1 MPGQMPT
8 VDGRPIPE
16 FPDLARMRRERMA
29 RLQEQLSAQGL
40 AGLVLLQP
48 SAVSYASGAHFPAV
62 DSGQAALFRPVVVVV
77 AGDPSP
83 HLFTPFPEG
92 APGDLPADHLHAAA
106 SPDVPYGASALA
118 SALAE
123 LVPSGRIAIDEVP
136 FPLRAELA
144 ARELVPASS
153 VMVPVKLRKTVDE
166 LACIRHAQR
175 LNELAMCDVM
185 AVLRPGV
192 TQSELTAV
200 FLDRLYELGDVSNG
214 IDPIWQPMPASVAA
228 GPWTVHGDIAFP
240 TGSTGQVLRHGD
252 VVWCDTGIH
261 YEGYASDFGRT
272 WLVGADPTLWQQSQ
286 YRRWQ
291 EVTDTVLAM
300 VKPGVTALDLTRAA
314 IAVNGG
320 KKPWIEHFYLSHAV
334 GTDSAEMPL
343 IGTDLGDAFDE
354 QQVLAPGMILV
365 LEPVIWEDGYSGYR
379 SEDIYSVTD
388 DGVVSLSDFPYDPF
402 SREELS

>member
-1 MPGQMPT
+1 MPGQMVPT

-29 RLQEQLSAQGL
+29 RLQEQLSAQGI
-40 AGLVLLQP
+40 AGLVLTQP
-48 SAVSYASGAHFPAV
+48 SAVSYASGAHFPAG
-62 DSGQAALFRPVVVVV
+62 DSGRAALFRAVVVVV
-77 AGDPSP
+77 AGDNAP
-83 HLFTPFPEG
+83 HLYTPYPEG
-92 APGDLPADHLHAAA
+92 APPDLPADHLHGPAFPDLAFGASTLAAA
-106 SPDVPYGASALA
+106 I
-118 SALAE
+118 AE
-123 LVPSGRIAIDEVP
+123 LVPSGRVGIDEVP
-136 FPLRAELA
+136 YPLKALLGG
-144 ARELVPASS
+144 RELVSAQS

-166 LACIRHAQR
+166 LACIRQAQK

-185 AVLRPGV
+185 AILRPGV

-214 IDPIWQPMPASVAA
+214 IDPIWQVMPSSIAG

-240 TGSTGQVLRHGD
+240 TGSTGHVLRHGD
-252 VVWCDTGIH
+252 VIWCDTGIH

-272 WLVGADPTLWQQSQ
+272 WLVGTDPTPRQQSQ

-291 EVTDTVLAM
+291 EVIDTVLAM
-300 VKPGVTALDLTRAA
+300 IKPGVTALDLTRAA

-320 KKPWIEHFYLSHAV
+320 KKPWIEHFYLSHAI
-334 GTDSAEMPL
+334 GTDSAELPL
-343 IGTDLGDAFDE
+343 IGTDMGDAFDE

-379 SEDIYSVTD
+379 SEDPYTVTD
-388 DGVVSLSDFPYDPF
+388 DGVVSLADFPYDPF
-402 SREELS
+402 SQED

>member
-1 MPGQMPT
+1 MPGQMVPT
-8 VDGRPIPE
+8 VDGRTIPE

-48 SAVSYASGAHFPAV
+48 SAVSYASGAHFPAG
-62 DSGQAALFRPVVVVV
+62 DGGRAALFRPVVVVV
-77 AGDPSP
+77 AGDNAP
-83 HLFTPFPEG
+83 HLFTPYPEG
-92 APGDLPADHLHAAA
+92 APPDLPADHLHGPAL
-106 SPDVPYGASALA
+106 PDIADGASVLA
-118 SALAE
+118 SALNE
-123 LVPSGRIAIDEVP
+123 LVPTGRIGLDELP
-136 FPLRAELA
+136 YPLRAVLTG
-144 ARELVPASS
+144 RELVPASS

-175 LNELAMCDVM
+175 LNELAVCDVM
-185 AVLRPGV
+185 PLLRPGV

-240 TGSTGQVLRHGD
+240 TGSTGHVLRYGD
-252 VVWCDTGIH
+252 VIWCDMGIH

-272 WLVGADPTLWQQSQ
+272 WVIGASPTPRQQSQ
-286 YRRWQ
+286 YLRWQ

-314 IAVNGG
+314 INVNHG

-388 DGVVSLSDFPYDPF
+388 EGWVSLSDFPYDPF
-402 SREELS
+402 SRED

>member
-1 MPGQMPT
+1 MVPT
-8 VDGRPIPE
+8 VDGRAIPE
-16 FPDLARMRRERMA
+16 FPDLAGMRRERMA

-48 SAVSYASGAHFPAV
+48 SAVSYASGAHFPAG
-62 DSGQAALFRPVVVVV
+62 DGGRAALFRPVVIVV
-77 AGDPSP
+77 AGDGSP
-83 HLFTPFPEG
+83 HLFTPYPEG
-92 APGDLPADHLHAAA
+92 APPDLPADHLHGPALPDIPDGAA
-106 SPDVPYGASALA
+106 VLA
-118 SALAE
+118 SAVAE
-123 LVPSGRIAIDEVP
+123 LVPSGLVAIDEVP
-136 FPLRAELA
+136 WPLRPLLSG
-144 ARELVPASS
+144 RDLVPASN

-175 LNELAMCDVM
+175 INELAVADVM
-185 AVLRPGV
+185 PLLRPGV

-214 IDPIWQPMPASVAA
+214 IDPIWQAMPPGVAA

-240 TGSTGQVLRHGD
+240 TGSTGHVLREGD
-252 VVWCDTGIH
+252 VVWCDMGIH
-261 YEGYASDFGRT
+261 YEWYASDFGRT
-272 WLVGADPTLWQQSQ
+272 WTIGPPTPRQQSQ

-314 IAVNGG
+314 FAVNGG
-320 KKPWIEHFYLSHAV
+320 KKPWIEHFYLSHGI
-334 GTDSAEMPL
+334 GTDSAELPL

-365 LEPVIWEDGYSGYR
+365 LEPVIWEDGYCGYR
-379 SEDIYSVTD
+379 SEDPYSVTD
-388 DGVVSLSDFPYDPF
+388 DGVVALADFPYDPF
-402 SREELS
+402 SRED

>member
-1 MPGQMPT
+1 MPGQMVPT

-29 RLQEQLSAQGL
+29 RLQEQLSVQGL

-48 SAVSYASGAHFPAV
+48 SAVSYASGAHFPAG
-62 DSGQAALFRPVVVVV
+62 DSGRAALFRPVVVVV
-77 AGDPSP
+77 AGDASP
-83 HLFTPFPEG
+83 HLFTPYPEG
-92 APGDLPADHLHAAA
+92 APPDLPADHLHGPAF
-106 SPDVPYGASALA
+106 PDLPTGASALA
-118 SALAE
+118 TAVAE
-123 LVPSGRIAIDEVP
+123 LVPQGRIAIDEVP
-136 FPLRAELA
+136 YPLRALLGG
-144 ARELVPASS
+144 RELVNATS

-185 AVLRPGV
+185 PLLRPGV
-192 TQSELTAV
+192 SQSELTAV

-214 IDPIWQPMPASVAA
+214 IDPIWQPMPAGVSS

-240 TGSTGQVLRHGD
+240 TGSTGHVLRYGD
-252 VVWCDTGIH
+252 VIWCDTGIH
-261 YEGYASDFGRT
+261 WEGYASDFGRT
-272 WLVGADPTLWQQSQ
+272 WLIGADPTPRQQSQ

-291 EVTDTVLAM
+291 EVTDTVLAT

-320 KKPWIEHFYLSHAV
+320 RKPWIEHFYLSHAV

-343 IGTDLGDAFDE
+343 IGTDMGDAFDE
-354 QQVLAPGMILV
+354 
-365 LEPVIWEDGYSGYR
+365 
-379 SEDIYSVTD
+379 
-388 DGVVSLSDFPYDPF
+388 
-402 SREELS
+402 

>member
-1 MPGQMPT
+1 MVPT

-48 SAVSYASGAHFPAV
+48 SAVAYASGAHFPAG
-62 DSGQAALFRPVVVVV
+62 DSGRAALFRPVVIVV
-77 AGDPSP
+77 AGDDTP
-83 HLFTPFPEG
+83 HLYTLYPEG
-92 APGDLPADHLHAAA
+92 APPELPTDHLHGPAF
-106 SPDVPYGASALA
+106 PDVAFGASVLA
-118 SALAE
+118 SAVAE
-123 LVPSGRIAIDEVP
+123 LLPQGSVGFDEVP
-136 FPLRAELA
+136 HPLRALLGG
-144 ARELVPASS
+144 RELVSAAS
-153 VMVPVKLRKTVDE
+153 VMAPVKLRKTVDE
-166 LACIRHAQR
+166 LACIRHAQQ

-185 AVLRPGV
+185 PLLRPGV

-214 IDPIWQPMPASVAA
+214 IDPIWQAMPPSVAA

-240 TGSTGQVLRHGD
+240 TGSTGHVLRHGD
-252 VVWCDTGIH
+252 VIWVDTGVH

-272 WLVGADPTLWQQSQ
+272 WLVGTDPTPRQQSQ

-314 IAVNGG
+314 ISVNGG
-320 KKPWIEHFYLSHAV
+320 KKPWIEHFYLSHGI

-343 IGTDLGDAFDE
+343 IGTDMGDAFDE

-365 LEPVIWEDGYSGYR
+365 LEPVIWEDGYTGYR
-379 SEDIYSVTD
+379 SEDVYSVTD
-388 DGVVSLSDFPYDPF
+388 GGVVSLSDFHYDPF
-402 SREELS
+402 SREA